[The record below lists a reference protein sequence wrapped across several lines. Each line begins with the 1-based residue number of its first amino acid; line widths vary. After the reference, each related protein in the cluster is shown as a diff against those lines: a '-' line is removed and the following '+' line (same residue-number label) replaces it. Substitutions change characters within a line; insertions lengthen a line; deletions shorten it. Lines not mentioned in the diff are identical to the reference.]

1 MIAMNGNYT
10 RQLRF
15 YQEELFDAKN
25 KLFRAKNLKQ
35 VRFLQNRIGFLQEK
49 ISEIE
54 DNGKVI
60 YAHES

>member
-1 MIAMNGNYT
+1 MITMNGNPT

-35 VRFLQNRIGFLQEK
+35 VRFLQSRIGFLQEK

-54 DNGKVI
+54 GNGK
-60 YAHES
+60 AR

>member
-1 MIAMNGNYT
+1 MITMNGNPT

-35 VRFLQNRIGFLQEK
+35 VRFLQSRIGFLQEK

-54 DNGKVI
+54 DNGQ
-60 YAHES
+60 AR